1 MELFLIANLIEKF
14 SPAGTR
20 IVKNN
25 VFLTLCFVFVAATFN
40 IKCNAQRT
48 ADVKVDVTGNWQI
61 TISVAQGTITGKGSL
76 SQMGEVVT
84 GWIGPSENDP
94 ISVKGMFKDGRLT
107 INTLP
112 QPGRT
117 VAFDKVEL
125 KVYVD
130 SMSGPIE
137 SGSQGK
143 GTIRFIRSK

>member
-14 SPAGTR
+14 SLAGTR

-48 ADVKVDVTGNWQI
+48 ADAKVDVTGNWQI

-130 SMSGPIE
+130 SMSGPIK

>member
-48 ADVKVDVTGNWQI
+48 ADAKVDVTGNWQI
-61 TISVAQGTITGKGSL
+61 TISVAEGTIMGKGSL
-76 SQMGEVVT
+76 SQTGDVVT
-84 GWIGPSENDP
+84 GWVGPNENDP
-94 ISVKGMFKDGRLT
+94 ISITGMFKKGKL
-107 INTLP
+107 IIKTLP

-117 VAFDKVEL
+117 VAFDQLEL
-125 KVYVD
+125 TVSVD
-130 SMSGPIE
+130 TLSGAIE
-137 SGSQGK
+137 NGSRGK
-143 GTIRFIRSK
+143 GSIKFIRSK

>member
-40 IKCNAQRT
+40 INCNAQRT
-48 ADVKVDVTGNWQI
+48 ADAKVDVTGNWQI

-94 ISVKGMFKDGRLT
+94 ISVKGMFKDGRLI
-107 INTLP
+107 INTMP